1 MDLKSL
7 NIRQLYLLLVTDPHE
22 EVCPKDMQQLK
33 CSQKGVEYVVGG
45 EHLDEA
51 GSIVKCGVEDP
62 GRVDSTTGDDPG

>member
-1 MDLKSL
+1 MNKTVILFV
-7 NIRQLYLLLVTDPHE
+7 LVTDPHE

-51 GSIVKCGVEDP
+51 GSIVECGVEDP